1 MLKCCLIL
9 SIWKTEK
16 AQFHAFLAPM
26 LNSIVYLVYQLK
38 KKKKKSLLICSI
50 DINTILKPT
59 YEGSPYG
66 V

>member
-1 MLKCCLIL
+1 MENRKSTISCFPCTNAEFYSLFGI
-9 SIWKTEK
+9 S
-16 AQFHAFLAPM
+16 A
-26 LNSIVYLVYQLK
+26 